1 MTLVRTVCTSLLATA
16 LAACMTTSPTKSGS
30 SGAEPPIRGIPGTEV
45 RDSVYLPV
53 DRAAPPPGGY
63 GLYTVVL
70 TRVRNPNT
78 TRVLSEVFTAH
89 GSAADAAIARENLN
103 LITIPV
109 KNAEQAGRALA
120 TARSEPDAAAT
131 AVMQSHYDFDQ
142 AAMLLSSVCRAD
154 RGAAVMKVCG
164 STSPDGPLLV
174 TSQMPLDGGVTRG
187 QRLLI
192 VNLSTTPTG
201 ALGEV
206 LAAYRQQILRKDFAD
221 RGELDGWR
229 LVALN
234 YVLDAATMLPELRK
248 AYVSVIGA
256 N

>member
-1 MTLVRTVCTSLLATA
+1 MTFKRTAFMIIAATA
-16 LAACMTTSPTKSGS
+16 LAACMSTPPPRSGS
-30 SGAEPPIRGIPGTEV
+30 TGAEPPVRGIPGPEV

-53 DRAAPPPGGY
+53 DRSGPPPGGY

-70 TRVRNPNT
+70 TRVRNQNT
-78 TRVLSEVFTAH
+78 ARVLSEVFTST

-109 KNAEQAGRALA
+109 KNAAQAGSVLA
-120 TARSEPDAAAT
+120 TARSEPEAAAT
-131 AVMQSHYDFDQ
+131 AVMQAHYDFDQ
-142 AAMLLSSVCRAD
+142 AALLMSSVCRAD

-164 STSPDGPLLV
+164 STAPDGPLLV
-174 TSQMPLDGGVTRG
+174 TSQVPLTGGIIPG

-192 VNLSTTPTG
+192 VNLSATPTG

-221 RGELDGWR
+221 RAELDGWR

-248 AYVSVIGA
+248 AYVSVVGA

>member
-1 MTLVRTVCTSLLATA
+1 MTRKYTA
-16 LAACMTTSPTKSGS
+16 N
-30 SGAEPPIRGIPGTEV
+30 
-45 RDSVYLPV
+45 
-53 DRAAPPPGGY
+53 

-70 TRVRNPNT
+70 TRVRNPNA
-78 TRVLSEVFTAH
+78 TRVLSELFTAT
-89 GSAADAAIARENLN
+89 GGAADAAIARENLN

-109 KNAEQAGRALA
+109 KNAADTARALA
-120 TARSEPDAAAT
+120 AARAEPDATAT
-131 AVMQSHYDFDQ
+131 VVMQTQYDYDQ
-142 AAMLLSSVCRAD
+142 AALLMSSVCRAD

-174 TSQMPLDGGVTRG
+174 TSQAPLDGGVTPG

-192 VNLSTTPTG
+192 VNLSNTPTG

-221 RGELDGWR
+221 RAELDGWR

-234 YVLDAATMLPELRK
+234 YVLDAATMLPQLRK
-248 AYVSVIGA
+248 AYVSVTGA